1 MSTALTVEEAWAGLP
16 ATAQRLLVAGLE
28 TFGENGYH
36 GTSTR
41 AIAQRAGM
49 SPAALYMHFPT
60 KEDLLFEIARTG
72 HEVHFARVRAAADA
86 AGPDPSAR
94 VAAIV
99 EASVLFHAEHHS
111 LARTIQYEHPSLAP
125 DHQRALLKIRRDTES
140 FLADAVTE
148 GVASGAFAPDDAPTA
163 ALALMSLAIDV
174 ARWYPSQ
181 RRRSPTQIAT
191 SYTHL
196 ALRLLRP

>member
-1 MSTALTVEEAWAGLP
+1 MSAAVEQAWARLP
-16 ATAQRLLVAGLE
+16 ATARRLLAAGLE
-28 TFGENGYH
+28 AFGENGYH

-41 AIAQRAGM
+41 AIALRAGM

-72 HEVHFARVRAAADA
+72 HKVHFGLVRQAAEA
-86 AGPDPSAR
+86 AGPDPAAR

-111 LARTIQYEHPSLAP
+111 LARTIQYEHPSLTP
-125 DHQRALLKIRRDTES
+125 DHQRELVKIRRETES
-140 FLADAVTE
+140 LLADAVAE
-148 GVASGAFAPDDAPTA
+148 GVAAGAFAPDDAATA

-181 RRRSPTQIAT
+181 RRRDPAHIAA
-191 SYTHL
+191 SYTRL